1 LVQQILGT
9 FIAQL
14 YGITDTCAMKG
25 TWFVVNIVITQIL
38 TIFIIII
45 LFIEKDK
52 KMMIKKIMMMKKQVK
67 WNKWRMN

>member
-25 TWFVVNIVITQIL
+25 T
-38 TIFIIII
+38 
-45 LFIEKDK
+45 
-52 KMMIKKIMMMKKQVK
+52 
-67 WNKWRMN
+67 